1 MEEEKMNSKKK
12 AMLICSITV
21 LAVILIVGISYAFWQ
36 VTKVQEETNVIASG
50 CLNITLEGNKAIN
63 LNSVYPITKE
73 EGMKTTPYSFTLT
86 NTCNNEVNYIVNLES
101 LQETTFQNTSIRVE
115 IDNEATSKNKLYS
128 NYTEANKY
136 FDTSKEA
143 RTLVS
148 GTLGNNG
155 TIAYNLRM
163 WIDEDTPNTEQN
175 KIFKSKIVATAGSN
189 IELVQDFTD
198 IVKVGDFISMT
209 PTSTSYTPPGELT
222 GCMNDANCTQN
233 TLNPSELNLWRV
245 IKRNNDGTVD
255 MVSVYASSKVVRFR
269 GIVGYMNYV
278 GALNTIASQ
287 YTNEKY
293 VERTRYMGYKNQI
306 EYCTDYKVDSCPV
319 DDRKSE
325 DYNLVES
332 ILGGI
337 GTLPINGEEHPRY
350 WLPNRMGFFSPRPSG
365 DGYIIDDICTKGD
378 NYLGTQ
384 GSRRITSG
392 TETNPVDVTTES
404 SVRPVVSLK
413 SSVFLKNGDGKSA
426 ETAYTLV

>member
-245 IKRNNDGTVD
+245 IKKNDDGTVE
-255 MVSVYASSKVVRFR
+255 MVSQYSSSKVVYFR
-269 GIVGYMNYV
+269 GRRGYLNFVGGLNEVAAQYRNSAYV
-278 GALNTIASQ
+278 I
-287 YTNEKY
+287 K
-293 VERTRYMGYKNQI
+293 TRHMGYSNQI
-306 EYCTDYKVDSCPV
+306 EYCNEFSETSCP
-319 DDRKSE
+319 DDSGYETDVYLVNIATGSFGAKMVGGPSSSYHWLASRNIGGGYYEGHMVSSETKNIYLELLVNEDGGYYNGPSAVRPIVTLKSE
-325 DYNLVES
+325 VK
-332 ILGGI
+332 IA
-337 GTLPINGEEHPRY
+337 T
-350 WLPNRMGFFSPRPSG
+350 
-365 DGYIIDDICTKGD
+365 
-378 NYLGTQ
+378 
-384 GSRRITSG
+384 
-392 TETNPVDVTTES
+392 
-404 SVRPVVSLK
+404 
-413 SSVFLKNGDGKSA
+413 GDGKTP
-426 ETAYTLV
+426 ETAYTLQ